1 MKIIILN
8 LILVLS
14 IINCSVGAAQSANKA
29 ALNEYK
35 DHLSTVNEFVT
46 LYHKKNEFNY
56 DVDRLNNS
64 IVFLEELTNIYCDIV
79 NSFENDFEP
88 SKENYED
95 WKMWYRLNKENIYL
109 EGNKVIVNGI
119 IQPLEK
125 DPVKYYKKKL
135 KYIKK
140 SLNRKILK
148 DPDYSSAMSFLMNL
162 TKTKEISFDKES
174 NVYIPSDENIIF
186 FENWLKENEKRLFW
200 DEKEQKVKLKKSDES
215 N

>member
-1 MKIIILN
+1 MKTIILN

-14 IINCSVGAAQSANKA
+14 FISCSVSTAQSLNKA
-29 ALNEYK
+29 ALIVYK

-46 LYHKKNEFNY
+46 LYHNKNEFNY
-56 DVDRLNNS
+56 DLDRLNNS
-64 IVFLEELTNIYCDIV
+64 IVFLEELTNIYCDVV

-95 WKMWYRLNKENIYL
+95 WKMWYRLNKKYIYL
-109 EGNKVIVNGI
+109 DGNKVIVNGI
-119 IQPLEK
+119 IQPLKK

-140 SLNRKILK
+140 SLNRKVLK
-148 DPDYSSAMSFLMNL
+148 DPDYSSAMFFLMNL
-162 TKTKEISFDKES
+162 TKTKVIPFDNES
-174 NVYIPSDENIIF
+174 NVYIPSNENIIF
-186 FENWLKENEKRLFW
+186 FEDWLKENEKRLFW
-200 DEKEQKVKLKKSDES
+200 DEKEQKVKLRKSDGS